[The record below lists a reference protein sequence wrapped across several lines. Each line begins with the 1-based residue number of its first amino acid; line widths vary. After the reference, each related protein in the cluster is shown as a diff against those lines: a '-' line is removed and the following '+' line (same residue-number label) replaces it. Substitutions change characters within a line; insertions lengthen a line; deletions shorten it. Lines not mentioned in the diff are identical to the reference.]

1 MPKTYFDIF
10 NDNAERNP
18 DKILLRIDDNTI
30 TYRAFMNETAR
41 IASGMKTLGIGE
53 NDKVG
58 LIMSNSVEWYVV
70 YWSAI
75 RIGAQPVPIDPQS
88 GEMELSRL
96 IPASTVKICFAA
108 EKYRNNHIIQ
118 VLLDLIPEKLTL
130 EKVICFMDKLPE
142 NAPDCFITESDFR
155 NGFCGE
161 ECSWFVPEA
170 DHTMSLACTS
180 GSTGIPKILSV
191 PYYGFLVSQM
201 DMGSYLNFT
210 SDDIMMI
217 GMTLYHQGG
226 FGMGL
231 QMTLKGGTVLYQP
244 QFQPVTFLETVEKY
258 RITVIQLTSTL
269 AKVLLSTPN
278 FDSYDLSS
286 VRICY
291 FAGEVLP
298 KELADIF
305 VKKLNIRVIN
315 IIGSSETATMVVWD
329 SARDGEVDPSD
340 FRKLPFTDVKVIDAK
355 QQEVPL
361 GEVGEL
367 CVKTDAVIT
376 SYFGNPELS
385 AEKIIAD
392 ESDGKRWFCT
402 GDLVQQQEDGR
413 LRFAGRSKRIIK
425 RGGNLVHAEEV
436 EACLLTHPEIAA
448 AAVTAEDHPAIGQ
461 QIVAYIQPV
470 GDSRITRGQ
479 IAKYFDGK
487 LSAYK
492 VPDKVVPVEEIPK
505 DIGKIQFKYL
515 RKKEYTK

>member
-1 MPKTYFDIF
+1 MPQTYFDIF
-10 NDNAERNP
+10 RENARKTP
-18 DKILLRIDDNTI
+18 DKVLLRIDDNTI
-30 TYRAFMNETAR
+30 TYGAFMDETAR
-41 IASGMKTLGIGE
+41 FAAGMTALGIGE

-58 LIMSNSVEWYVV
+58 LIMSNSIEWYVV
-70 YWSAI
+70 YWAAI
-75 RIGAQPVPIDPQS
+75 RIGAQPVPMDPQS

-108 EKYRNNHIIQ
+108 EKYRNNPIIQ
-118 VLLDLIPEKLTL
+118 VLTALIPEKLSL
-130 EKVICFMDKLPE
+130 EKVICFVDSLPE
-142 NAPDCFITESDFR
+142 NSPGCFMTKTAFLDDL
-155 NGFCGE
+155 CGE
-161 ECSWFVPEA
+161 KCKEFIPPEN
-170 DHTMSLACTS
+170 HIMSLACTS

-201 DMGSYLNFT
+201 DMGSYLDFT
-210 SDDIMMI
+210 SDDVMMI

-244 QFQPVTFLETVEKY
+244 QFQPVTFLETVQKY
-258 RITVIQLTSTL
+258 RITAIQLTSTL
-269 AKVLLSTPN
+269 AKVLLSTPD
-278 FDSYDLSS
+278 FESYDLSS

-298 KELADIF
+298 KDLADIF

-315 IIGSSETATMVVWD
+315 VIGSSETATMVVWD
-329 SARDGEVDPSD
+329 SARDGDVDPSD
-340 FRKLPFTDVKVIDAK
+340 FRKLPFTDAKVIDAA
-355 QQEVPL
+355 QQEVPF
-361 GEVGEL
+361 GEIGEL

-385 AEKIIAD
+385 DEKIITDKA
-392 ESDGKRWFCT
+392 DGKRWFCT
-402 GDLVQQQEDGR
+402 GDLVQQQKDGR

-436 EACLLTHPEIAA
+436 EACLLTHPDIAA

-470 GDSRITRGQ
+470 GDSKITRGQ
-479 IAKYFDGK
+479 LAKYFDGK

-492 VPDKVVPVEEIPK
+492 VPDKVVLVEEIPK